1 MFEQS
6 ILHPETDKKPWT
18 FAASILVEVF
28 VVSVSLLVPLIYTE
42 RLGLGWIQS
51 SVSKPPRP
59 QLSKPVFDPHPK
71 TQSTHRRFNFL
82 AVPLTVPTRAVVV
95 LIDDPIPTSC
105 TDCVADAIPQVGL
118 DRAIGI
124 GGPVRVEPPL
134 AKAQPKP
141 AEVRKPVDGVTV
153 APVRVSLGAQEAK
166 IIRRVIPTYP
176 ALARQARVQGTVKL
190 LGVINTE
197 GRIEKLQV
205 ISGHALLIKAAVDA
219 VKQWT
224 YRPTLLSGQPVEV
237 MAPIDVNFI
246 LSN

>member
-6 ILHPETDKKPWT
+6 ILQPETDKKPWT
-18 FAASILVEVF
+18 FAASVLVEVC
-28 VVSVSLLVPLIYTE
+28 VVSVSLLIPLVYTE
-42 RLGLGWIQS
+42 RMGLGSIQS
-51 SVSKPPRP
+51 SALPSPRP
-59 QLSKPVFDPHPK
+59 SLPKPEFESHPK

-82 AVPLTVPTRAVVV
+82 PTQLNIPTKTVVA

-124 GGPVRVEPPL
+124 GGPVRVEPPPVR
-134 AKAQPKP
+134 AQPKP
-141 AEVRKPVDGVTV
+141 AEVQKPVDAVVV

-176 ALARQARVQGTVKL
+176 ALAKQARVQGTVKL
-190 LGVINTE
+190 LGVISTE

-205 ISGHALLIKAAVDA
+205 ISGHPLLIQAAVDA

>member
-6 ILHPETDKKPWT
+6 ILQPETDKKPWT
-18 FAASILVEVF
+18 FAASVLVEVC
-28 VVSVSLLVPLIYTE
+28 VVSVSLLIPLIYTE

-51 SVSKPPRP
+51 SALPTPRP
-59 QLSKPVFDPHPK
+59 RIPKPVLEPHPK
-71 TQSTHRRFNFL
+71 TQSTHRRFNFH
-82 AVPLTVPTRAVVV
+82 AVPLTVPTRPVVA
-95 LIDDPIPTSC
+95 LFDEPIAMSC
-105 TDCVADAIPQVGL
+105 TDCVANAIPQVGP

-124 GGPVRVEPPL
+124 GGPVRVEPPPP
-134 AKAQPKP
+134 KPQPKP
-141 AEVRKPVDGVTV
+141 TESKKPVDTVAV

-176 ALARQARVQGTVKL
+176 ALAKQVRVQGTVKL
-190 LGVINTE
+190 LGVISTE

-205 ISGHALLIKAAVDA
+205 ISGHPLLIQAAVDA